1 VNKTSTSGE
10 VGLVYNT
17 KIEDVNLGVEI
28 ARTTT
33 GIKEVLLN
41 VSKVSDDVMLS
52 LNLGK
57 NWYQNTTS
65 DVIGVNLKV
74 RF

>member
-1 VNKTSTSGE
+1 VNKTSTTGE
-10 VGLVYNT
+10 VGLAYNT

-33 GIKEVLLN
+33 GIKEALLN
-41 VSKVSDDVMLS
+41 VSKVSDDVILS
-52 LNLGK
+52 VNLGK
-57 NWYQNTTS
+57 NWYKNTTS

>member
-1 VNKTSTSGE
+1 
-10 VGLVYNT
+10 
-17 KIEDVNLGVEI
+17 
-28 ARTTT
+28 
-33 GIKEVLLN
+33 
-41 VSKVSDDVMLS
+41 MLS
-52 LNLGK
+52 INLGK

>member
-1 VNKTSTSGE
+1 V
-10 VGLVYNT
+10 
-17 KIEDVNLGVEI
+17 DLGIEI